1 MKGLQNFQTKF
12 NNPTKTWKETDKSS
26 ISLTIYLGDFNAKI
40 AKRNNSENCTESWLR
55 GTRNSKGL
63 LLIECCEKNYKLIAK
78 SCFKY
83 SAQYIILLS
92 QKSNEQTAKKITN
105 IYIYIYIFI
114 YIYIYI
120 YTLIVYV

>member
-1 MKGLQNFQTKF
+1 M
-12 NNPTKTWKETDKSS
+12 SS
-26 ISLTIYLGDFNAKI
+26 ISLNIYLGDFNAKI

-55 GTRNSKGL
+55 GTRDSKGSKGL

-105 IYIYIYIFI
+105 IYIYIYIYSNSICII
-114 YIYIYI
+114 YIIYI
-120 YTLIVYV
+120 IYNIYH